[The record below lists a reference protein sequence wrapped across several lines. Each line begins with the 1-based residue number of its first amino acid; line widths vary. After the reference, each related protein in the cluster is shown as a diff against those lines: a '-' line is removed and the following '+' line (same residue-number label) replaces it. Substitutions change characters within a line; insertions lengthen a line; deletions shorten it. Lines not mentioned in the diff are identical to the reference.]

1 MSLASDSTSEREGRG
16 PSDEEKKR
24 REAIDVG
31 AGREEM
37 REREKY
43 RHACGTACVAEAA
56 RENEARSPGWR
67 WDFEAVAVL
76 NVENAERGA
85 TCDAR
90 A

>member
-1 MSLASDSTSEREGRG
+1 MSDSTSEREGRG
-16 PSDEEKKR
+16 PSDEEKKP

-67 WDFEAVAVL
+67 CSFEAVAVL